1 MATLLACVGV
11 LAGCQL
17 FTDSYESAV
26 SLDQNG
32 KSAEAVKAY
41 QGYLKNHANSSQA
54 PEIYY
59 RIAKNYEAQ
68 SDYKNALQWYGQIL
82 TAYPKTDEAVHSLL
96 DMAAIYSSKLKD
108 SAKAMEYDQKAFNRY
123 MDNGQLRD
131 AVQSLIEAQYQNAL
145 ISFNQKDYKKAEAAA
160 ATIFQIYPTSLLLP
174 ATHTKVQ
181 LLVDRARRAESIAA
195 ASVDTIILSQE
206 TAFVPSDAAYFS
218 QAAASEKSL
227 PSPDGSHLVSRK
239 KGSDGFYYLY
249 IAKTPKKGKADFKR
263 LAKTKGAHQP
273 AWSPDGQELVYCRT
287 VKKERMLEKVNVKT
301 KTIQLLFS
309 TQSPTLGVCP
319 VFHPA
324 GNKIAYVYEG
334 RVCLINDG
342 NKATYVYE
350 GSASSGNIGATYFK
364 QLLKTKLKLEYTA
377 KLEWSMDGTVIRCRQ
392 NDSHGKPV
400 DELLALDIAAS
411 SNP

>member
-1 MATLLACVGV
+1 MILLACVGF
-11 LAGCQL
+11 LAGCQF
-17 FTDSYESAV
+17 FTDPYESAV
-26 SLDQNG
+26 SLDQGG

-41 QGYLKNHANSSQA
+41 QNYLKSHPASPQA
-54 PEIYY
+54 SLISY

-82 TAYPKTDEAVHSLL
+82 NNYPKTDEAVHSLL
-96 DMAAIYSSKLKD
+96 DMAAIYSNKLKD

-145 ISFNQKDYKKAEAAA
+145 SSFDQKDYKKAEAAA

-174 ATHTKVQ
+174 NTHSKVQ
-181 LLVDRARRAESIAA
+181 SLVDRARRAESIAA
-195 ASVDTIILSQE
+195 ASVDAISLSQE
-206 TAFVPSDAAYFS
+206 TAFSPSDSVYF
-218 QAAASEKSL
+218 APANPNEKSL
-227 PSPDGSHLVSRK
+227 SSPDGSHLVSRK
-239 KGSDGFYYLY
+239 KGSDGFYYLH
-249 IAKTPKKGKADFKR
+249 IAKAPKKGKADFKR
-263 LAKTKGAHQP
+263 LSKTKGAHQP

-287 VKKERMLEKVNVKT
+287 VKKQRMLEKINVKT
-301 KTIQLLFS
+301 KSIQTLFS
-309 TQSPTLGVCP
+309 TQSSTLGICP

-342 NKATYVYE
+342 NKGTYVYD

-364 QLLKTKLKLEYTA
+364 QLLKTKLRLEYTA
-377 KLEWSMDGTVIRCRQ
+377 KLEWSMDGTMIRCRQ
-392 NDSHGKPV
+392 TDSKGKLV
-400 DELLALDIAAS
+400 DELLALDIAVS
-411 SNP
+411 GNP